1 MVLVEKKTYW
11 KISVEKLYMIFWLI
25 ESTPDA
31 DLEVHAVQQY
41 GGERSLLYRE
51 VAQKAKWKASVLS

>member
-25 ESTPDA
+25 ESTPAA
-31 DLEVHAVQQY
+31 DLEVQQY

-51 VAQKAKWKASVLS
+51 VAQKAKWKANVLSVLS